1 MRQLMLLAALAMA
14 GSALLPFDVQA
25 ADETIIHA
33 VQSPAWVERAE
44 RRLPARPGNVLH
56 AGDLVRTGSG
66 GRVQIDL
73 PEGSRVKLGEE
84 AEFRPSRLVEREDDE
99 GGFFDAALDVLK
111 GAFRF
116 TTGLAGQER
125 RRTIDINVGAVT
137 AGIRGTDLWGRSGAD
152 GDFVVLL
159 EGRIEMSTPGMA
171 PDVLTE
177 PLDGRI
183 VPTGQQ
189 QMQPMPNVTM
199 ELVQQL
205 APQTELDP
213 EQGAL
218 LADGELQLV
227 LMSVRAATAAEDTQ
241 VALAN
246 AGYPAY
252 IEAVPVNGT
261 MWHRVVID
269 NVATYEDGQ
278 QLGKTLT
285 GQYGVEGFWLR
296 PMN

>member
-1 MRQLMLLAALAMA
+1 MRQFLLFAILAIA
-14 GSALLPFDVQA
+14 GSTLLPPDARA
-25 ADETIIHA
+25 ADETVIHA
-33 VQSPAWVERAE
+33 IQSPAWVVRGE
-44 RRLPARPGNVLH
+44 RRLPARPGNSLR
-56 AGDLVRTGSG
+56 AGDLVRTGRG
-66 GRVQIDL
+66 GRAQIDL
-73 PEGSRVKLGEE
+73 PEGSRVKLGEQ
-84 AEFRPSRLVEREDDE
+84 AEFRPSRLVEREDEE

-116 TTGLAGQER
+116 TTGLAGKER
-125 RRTIDINVGAVT
+125 RRSIDINVGAVT
-137 AGIRGTDLWGRSGAD
+137 AGIRGTDLWGRSGDD

-183 VPTGQQ
+183 VPAGQQ

-199 ELVQQL
+199 ELIQEL

-218 LADGELQLV
+218 TADGTLQLV
-227 LMSVRAATAAEDTQ
+227 LMSVRKPSRAEDTQ
-241 VALAN
+241 AALEN

-252 IEAVPVNGT
+252 IEAVPVNGE

-269 NVATYEDGQ
+269 NVASYEDGQ
-278 QLGKTLT
+278 RLGNNLT
-285 GQYGVEGFWLR
+285 GQHGVEGFWLR
-296 PMN
+296 PID